1 MSMPSDNRNTSTQNN
16 STALRTDTGVSN
28 FRGYQTWYQV
38 THPEGETES
47 SPLVILHGGP
57 GLAHNYMATVT
68 DIAHTG
74 RPVILYDQIGCGNS
88 THLPDAPADFWNVE
102 LFVDELHNLV
112 NTLGLVDEGGFHLLG
127 QSWGGMLASEY
138 VLAHPAGVRSLTLAN
153 SPASMDLWV
162 KSTNLL
168 RSRLPADVQGILTL
182 HENAGTTEHP
192 DYLRAVDA
200 FYRRFFCRLDPWP
213 RGVEESFAQMDA
225 DPTVYQTMIGPSEF
239 YITGSLQGWNVVDR
253 LHQVNLPTLV
263 LAGEHD
269 EAQPFAWEPFVQRIR
284 GAQHHVFPAT
294 SHTPHL
300 EARADFTRLVT
311 NFLRTSERNSA

>member
-1 MSMPSDNRNTSTQNN
+1 MSMTSDDCKPITVNN
-16 STALRTDTGVSN
+16 STALRTDTGVAN
-28 FRGYQTWYQV
+28 FRDYRTWYQV
-38 THPEGETES
+38 TYPEGNADG

-57 GLAHNYMATVT
+57 GLAHNYMATMT
-68 DIAHTG
+68 DIARTG
-74 RPVILYDQIGCGNS
+74 RPVVLYDQLGCGNS
-88 THLPDAPADFWNVE
+88 THLPDAPANFWNVE
-102 LFVDELHNLV
+102 LFVDELRNLV
-112 NTLGLVDEGGFHLLG
+112 STLGLVNEGGFHLLG
-127 QSWGGMLASEY
+127 QSWGGMLAPEY
-138 VLAHPAGVRSLTLAN
+138 VLAHPAGVRSLTLAD

-168 RSRLPADVQGILTL
+168 RSRLPADLQETLTL
-182 HENAGTTEHP
+182 HEHAGTTDHP

-200 FYRRFFCRLDPWP
+200 FYRRYFCRLDPWP
-213 RGVEESFAQMDA
+213 EAVNESFAQMDA

-239 YITGSLQGWNVVDR
+239 HITGTLQGWNIVDR
-253 LHQVNLPTLV
+253 LHQVTLPTLV

-300 EARADFTRLVT
+300 EARAEFTRIVT
-311 NFLRTSERNSA
+311 NFLRASEKNSP